1 MKRKIALLL
10 IAAMIGSSL
19 SGCSNSEAAG
29 DAKEAEAT
37 NTADSANET
46 ESANAT
52 EAASAAD
59 GQEADKDV
67 EWFGTEDGETVTIR
81 VWGGVQPEYGYD
93 ELISN
98 FNEEYADKGV
108 QAEYV
113 RFVNDSS
120 GNMQLETYLM
130 GGGEVDVFMGYKN
143 TTFHTRVDSNLVL
156 NITDRLEEYGF
167 DLEKELGK
175 VNASSFY
182 FDDNQVYG
190 FPTKYENNRWMM
202 VNVDMFEEAG
212 VEVPYDGWTY
222 DEFLS
227 AMEKLTKGEGQ
238 DKVYGVCWALKQTFA
253 AAKGLVGSVL
263 GEKDT
268 YKDETATQVNYD
280 DPIWKDGLEMIKTSI
295 DNGWAIPYEDEVSE
309 SMTVANTFL
318 EEKCAATLCIS
329 QMRLVMDSVE
339 YPHDFKTALVPG
351 PVPSEEYMTDEYKYH
366 SNMPGDGDIIAI
378 AANTEYPD
386 AAFEFMMWYVT
397 GGMAPL
403 AKGGRI
409 PLWNGIDQDN
419 VVAMVMENAGDTID
433 EQSLRNYLSID
444 KTQTAKK
451 PISDKGSEVDT
462 VFKEEVEAFLY
473 SQQSVD
479 EAIANIVSRSN
490 EILQQK

>member
-1 MKRKIALLL
+1 MRKGLAVLLTV
-10 IAAMIGSSL
+10 AMIGSCL
-19 SGCSNSEAAG
+19 AGCGSSETAETTKAAATAAAADESSAAGSATEEAA
-29 DAKEAEAT
+29 AE
-37 NTADSANET
+37 N
-46 ESANAT
+46 
-52 EAASAAD
+52 
-59 GQEADKDV
+59 V
-67 EWFGTEDGETVTIR
+67 VWFGTEDGKPVTLR

-93 ELISN
+93 ELIAN

-130 GGGEVDVFMGYKN
+130 GGGEVDIFMGYKN
-143 TTFHTRVDSNLVL
+143 ATFRTRVESNLVL
-156 NITDRLEEYGF
+156 NMTDRLNEYGF
-167 DLEKELGK
+167 DLAKELGE
-175 VNASSFY
+175 VNASSYY

-212 VEVPYDGWTY
+212 VPVPYEGWTY
-222 DEFLS
+222 DEFMD

-238 DKVYGVCWALKQTFA
+238 DKVYGVCWSLKQTFA
-253 AAKGLVGSVL
+253 AAKGLAGSVL
-263 GEKDT
+263 GEKET
-268 YKDETATQVNYD
+268 FKDAEATQVNYD
-280 DPIWKDGLEMIKTSI
+280 DPVWKNGLQMIKTSI

-318 EEKCAATLCIS
+318 EEKCAATMCIS
-329 QMRLVMDSVE
+329 QMRLVMDTQE

-366 SNMPGDGDIIAI
+366 SNMPGDGDIISI
-378 AANTEYPD
+378 VANTENPD
-386 AAFEFMMWYVT
+386 AAFEFVMWYIT

-409 PLWNGIDQDN
+409 PLWNGIDQDK
-419 VVAMVMENAGDTID
+419 VVDMVMENAGGTID

-444 KTQTAKK
+444 KTQAVDK
-451 PISDKGSEVDT
+451 PVSDVASEIDT
-462 VFKEEVEAFLY
+462 IFKEEVEAFLY
-473 SQQSVD
+473 SQQNVD
-479 EAIANIVSRSN
+479 DTISNIVTRAN
-490 EILQQK
+490 ERLASK